1 MKDIRQ
7 LVEKYFDG
15 TTTVA
20 EEQQLRDFFI
30 QDALILKA
38 FKSFIRLGKA
48 AKNSFRIIIKLG
60 N

>member
-20 EEQQLRDFFI
+20 EEQQLRDFFT
-30 QDALILKA
+30 QDALISILC
-38 FKSFIRLGKA
+38 
-48 AKNSFRIIIKLG
+48 
-60 N
+60 